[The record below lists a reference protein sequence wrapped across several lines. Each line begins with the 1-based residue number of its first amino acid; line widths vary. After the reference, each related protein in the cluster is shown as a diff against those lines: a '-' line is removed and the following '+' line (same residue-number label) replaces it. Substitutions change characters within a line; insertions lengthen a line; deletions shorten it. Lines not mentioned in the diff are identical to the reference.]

1 MSEREPRLISA
12 VHLATQKLSSA
23 TSVDDTLKEV
33 LQLCVDAAG
42 ADGGT
47 IYIHDP
53 AARRLKFRHVLPEA
67 IREKLPF
74 TDIADDFGIAGEV
87 FGSCKASVT
96 SQAKA
101 PTREGNG
108 SSRAEI
114 EEATQVFI
122 QNMLTAPLMV
132 AGMEPIGVVQLIN
145 KRDGDFDQQDLE
157 VIETVGAVSA
167 MAYINSTLREQA
179 SRAAS
184 LMGMGKVSHDIGN
197 LASAL
202 HSNLLFLEPMLQGL
216 QEHEDASPEIK
227 SYADLI
233 HVAFNDLKESIDR
246 IVGYS
251 RLISDISAGRQ
262 VRPVKKP
269 GRIAQAVADAA
280 AYLEPEARRNGV
292 AIRYEIEDDHELC
305 DFDPQFVFR
314 IVQNL
319 VGNAIKAVRE
329 SLPQEWLDKGYNADD
344 PPVYG
349 EVWVRCK
356 CIGDRYRIEV
366 TDSGPGMPQEVVRRI
381 LAGNA
386 ISQWSSS
393 GGSGWGTKI
402 VLELANALG
411 GEMDIVSEA
420 GSGATFSVSLPR
432 ELAAVAEPAN

>member
-1 MSEREPRLISA
+1 MPFRPGLSHNWSDMSEREPRLSSA
-12 VHLATQKLSSA
+12 VHVATQKLSSA

-53 AARRLKFRHVLPEA
+53 AARRLKFRHVLPES

-74 TDIADDFGIAGEV
+74 SDIADDFGIAGQV

-101 PTREGNG
+101 PMREGNG
-108 SSRAEI
+108 ASRAEI

-145 KRDGDFDQQDLE
+145 KRDVDFDQQDLE

-202 HSNLLFLEPMLQGL
+202 HSNLLFLE
-216 QEHEDASPEIK
+216 
-227 SYADLI
+227 
-233 HVAFNDLKESIDR
+233 
-246 IVGYS
+246 
-251 RLISDISAGRQ
+251 
-262 VRPVKKP
+262 
-269 GRIAQAVADAA
+269 
-280 AYLEPEARRNGV
+280 
-292 AIRYEIEDDHELC
+292 
-305 DFDPQFVFR
+305 
-314 IVQNL
+314 
-319 VGNAIKAVRE
+319 
-329 SLPQEWLDKGYNADD
+329 
-344 PPVYG
+344 
-349 EVWVRCK
+349 
-356 CIGDRYRIEV
+356 
-366 TDSGPGMPQEVVRRI
+366 
-381 LAGNA
+381 
-386 ISQWSSS
+386 
-393 GGSGWGTKI
+393 
-402 VLELANALG
+402 
-411 GEMDIVSEA
+411 
-420 GSGATFSVSLPR
+420 
-432 ELAAVAEPAN
+432 